1 MKGLRIL
8 AYHRVHPQRRGAL
21 CVTPDELEHQIRA
34 LLRRGARP
42 MSSRELLKSV
52 TSRSGDSS
60 APHDAVVSSRARWS
74 VPPRFSQAPGFL
86 ITFDDGYADIAQ
98 HAWPVLER
106 LGIPAVVFLI
116 HNWVGRREP
125 FPWEAKYVSRP
136 GPEDLPMDWPQVR
149 HLQSQGCE
157 FGSHTL
163 EHPDLLDLDP
173 AQRRTEIAGSRQQ
186 LIDRLDADVP
196 LFCYPRGHYSPALA
210 EEVEEAGYRAA
221 LLTPRRAGLPEHR
234 YCLRR
239 VGIYA
244 ADHGLRYRIK
254 ISPLFDLLRETRFRW
269 TAPKP
274 ACCF

>member
-8 AYHRVHPQRRGAL
+8 AYHRVHPQRRGEL
-21 CVTPDELEHQIRA
+21 CITPDELEAQIRA

-42 MSSRELLKSV
+42 MGSRELLDTIASPGGA
-52 TSRSGDSS
+52 RSAARDPAASS
-60 APHDAVVSSRARWS
+60 QARWS
-74 VPPRFSQAPGFL
+74 IPHRFSQAPGFL

-106 LGIPAVVFLI
+106 LGVSAVVFLI

-136 GPEDLPMDWPQVR
+136 GSEDLPMDWTQVQR
-149 HLQSQGCE
+149 LQSRGCE

-173 AQRRTEIAGSRQQ
+173 AQRRVEIAGSRQQ
-186 LIDRLDADVP
+186 LIDRLGTDVP

-239 VGIYA
+239 IGIYA
-244 ADHGLRYRIK
+244 DDHGLRYRIK

-269 TAPKP
+269 TASKP